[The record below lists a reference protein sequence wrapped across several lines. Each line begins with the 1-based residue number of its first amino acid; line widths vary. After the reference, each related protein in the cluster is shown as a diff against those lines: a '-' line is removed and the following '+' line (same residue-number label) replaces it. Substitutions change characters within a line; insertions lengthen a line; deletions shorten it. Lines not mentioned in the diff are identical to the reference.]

1 MCIPRFSDI
10 LSLSKRIKSLNR
22 IISSGQRISSYYR
35 GMSILYLV
43 IQNLSIVLFRF
54 PEIF

>member
-10 LSLSKRIKSLNR
+10 LGLSKRIKSLNR

-43 IQNLSIVLFRF
+43 IPNLSIVLFRF